1 MTDAQRRWLPLP
13 VFGTMLLLW
22 ELAVRQSGQLAL
34 YPYPGGV
41 IEAAIRTI
49 GDGSLL
55 AATSGS
61 LYRVLLGFAIGG
73 LMGIPL
79 GLLMGSLQPVNRAMS
94 PIIDS
99 LRSIA
104 PIAWIP
110 MALLWLGIRGNA
122 ALFIVAYAA
131 FFPFVVNTIQAVRLI
146 DRNLVNAARALG
158 ASRALIVRAVILP
171 GSLPV
176 ILTGARI
183 SLAFAWGSIIAA
195 ELAMGIKVT
204 AGGSGAV
211 GLGQL
216 MVSTLYIRRDV
227 NGLVL
232 YMIVDRRHQPAHRP
246 PHAATATQSHSVA
259 VTMDAKIEARGL
271 SKTYVSARTG
281 DEVEALRD
289 ISFRIMPNEFVSIVG
304 PSGCGKSTL
313 LSLVAGFT
321 APTAGEV
328 LVDGAAVAGPD
339 PRRGVMFQEYALFP
353 WRTVLGNV
361 EFGPLARGANL
372 EERRALAQRYI
383 EMVGL
388 GRLRGALSAR
398 IVGRHAPALRAG
410 APARQ
415 RARGLADG
423 RAAGG
428 GRSADPQHSSG

>member
-13 VFGTMLLLW
+13 MFGLLLLFW
-22 ELAVRQSGQLAL
+22 ELAVRQSGKFTL
-34 YPYPGGV
+34 YPYPIGV
-41 IEAAIRTI
+41 VEAAIRTVA
-49 GDGSLL
+49 DGSLV

-73 LMGIPL
+73 VLGIPL

-158 ASRALIVRAVILP
+158 ASRALILRTVILP

-204 AGGSGAV
+204 GGGSGAV

-232 YMIVDRRHQPAHRP
+232 YMILIGVISLLIDLVMRRLQRNL
-246 PHAATATQSHSVA
+246 T
-259 VTMDAKIEARGL
+259 
-271 SKTYVSARTG
+271 
-281 DEVEALRD
+281 
-289 ISFRIMPNEFVSIVG
+289 
-304 PSGCGKSTL
+304 
-313 LSLVAGFT
+313 
-321 APTAGEV
+321 
-328 LVDGAAVAGPD
+328 
-339 PRRGVMFQEYALFP
+339 P
-353 WRTVLGNV
+353 WR
-361 EFGPLARGANL
+361 
-372 EERRALAQRYI
+372 
-383 EMVGL
+383 
-388 GRLRGALSAR
+388 
-398 IVGRHAPALRAG
+398 
-410 APARQ
+410 
-415 RARGLADG
+415 
-423 RAAGG
+423 
-428 GRSADPQHSSG
+428 

>member
-1 MTDAQRRWLPLP
+1 MSEAHRRWLPLP
-13 VFGTMLLLW
+13 VFGTLLLFW
-22 ELAVRQSGQLAL
+22 ELAVRQSGQFTL
-34 YPYPGGV
+34 YPYPSGV
-41 IEAAIRTI
+41 VEAAIRTI

-146 DRNLVNAARALG
+146 DGKLVNAARSLG
-158 ASRALIVRAVILP
+158 ASRALVLRAVILP

-204 AGGSGAV
+204 AGTSGAV

-232 YMIVDRRHQPAHRP
+232 YMIVIGVISLLIDLLMRRLQRNL
-246 PHAATATQSHSVA
+246 T
-259 VTMDAKIEARGL
+259 
-271 SKTYVSARTG
+271 
-281 DEVEALRD
+281 
-289 ISFRIMPNEFVSIVG
+289 
-304 PSGCGKSTL
+304 
-313 LSLVAGFT
+313 
-321 APTAGEV
+321 
-328 LVDGAAVAGPD
+328 
-339 PRRGVMFQEYALFP
+339 P
-353 WRTVLGNV
+353 WR
-361 EFGPLARGANL
+361 
-372 EERRALAQRYI
+372 
-383 EMVGL
+383 
-388 GRLRGALSAR
+388 
-398 IVGRHAPALRAG
+398 
-410 APARQ
+410 
-415 RARGLADG
+415 
-423 RAAGG
+423 
-428 GRSADPQHSSG
+428 